1 MQVMSY
7 WYNIDD
13 ILIQISGVFLMC
25 ILSLWENALIEK
37 LSSKLRIKCKISH
50 ELYKIKIIDNI
61 KTLGAYYAI

>member
-1 MQVMSY
+1 
-7 WYNIDD
+7 
-13 ILIQISGVFLMC
+13 MC

-37 LSSKLRIKCKISH
+37 LSCKISY

>member
-1 MQVMSY
+1 
-7 WYNIDD
+7 
-13 ILIQISGVFLMC
+13 MC